1 MCVYATLFR
10 GGHCFLREAACC
22 PWAAAL
28 SPTFAH
34 CLSVSVR
41 TVQQDYVTPLLLLAS
56 HAVPGQFYPSH
67 FLPFLSIV
75 VGALHATLQVAA
87 FGAAAGRSLVFSGH
101 LQRVSV
107 AHWPAAVTAAPLPP
121 PQLLLWESHVV
132 PSVMGTMPLRTGREP
147 LCTGTCWF
155 IYCCLVAAHLLRIA
169 RRLAPCNCTPG
180 CLTCRRSAH
189 LPLTCLL
196 DKPCVAGPPSCC
208 RSRPPTG
215 WPKITSQ

>member
-1 MCVYATLFR
+1 MYATLFR

-41 TVQQDYVTPLLLLAS
+41 TVQQDYVNPLLLLLLLPS
-56 HAVPGQFYPSH
+56 HAVPGHFYPSH
-67 FLPFLSIV
+67 FFPFLSII
-75 VGALHATLQVAA
+75 VGALHVTLQVAA

-107 AHWPAAVTAAPLPP
+107 AHWPAAVTAGPLPP
-121 PQLLLWESHVV
+121 PPLLLWQSHVV

-147 LCTGTCWF
+147 LCTGTCWL
-155 IYCCLVAAHLLRIA
+155 IAAWWQHTCCASPDASHLV
-169 RRLAPCNCTPG
+169 T
-180 CLTCRRSAH
+180 AH
-189 LPLTCLL
+189 LP
-196 DKPCVAGPPSCC
+196 A
-208 RSRPPTG
+208 
-215 WPKITSQ
+215 